1 MDNNEKLI
9 MDAVELARK
18 SGVLFEKDTPTF
30 RRKGQEGRFRIVI
43 ITNTRPD
50 TTGHAILDK
59 DFSYLEGHSTQS
71 IADYLIEEFN
81 KLNIASKNT

>member
-1 MDNNEKLI
+1 MDNNERLI
-9 MDAVELARK
+9 RDAVELARK
-18 SGVLFEKDTPTF
+18 SGVEFKKNTPTF

-43 ITNTRPD
+43 ITNTKPD

-59 DFSYLEGHSTQS
+59 NFSYLEGHSAQS

-81 KLNIASKNT
+81 KLNIANNNT